1 MGICSWNLSPFADE
15 KMSNSRGFNSA
26 VTGTHK
32 LVLRSHG
39 PQGGLGTRR
48 KVIFRLSVLAA
59 AFLTLSFAPNQT
71 NPTLPQ
77 TTPRFKIGVDLV
89 PVDVT
94 VLDRKGNPVLDLG
107 RSDFTV
113 FEDGVEQD
121 IVHFSLETFP
131 TGQHETVASETGR
144 SAPVD
149 ALQHP
154 GFRRFLIVL
163 GRGGHET
170 FRPIEKLSDF
180 VRGSL
185 GPADEVAVIAYNR
198 ATDFTTDH
206 GKIADF
212 LDRFQELNPYVERIM
227 SLHYSGLA
235 SFFGTRRFP
244 PSLQPRIDRLFEE
257 VSEGTHEV
265 ATGEGVDDSADR
277 GAAENLMTALREAMP
292 VKIADAQR
300 EFEGPGGTDRW
311 DGSGPNPYG
320 LPRQNNGGPSPE
332 NRSFEEYVR
341 HRLET
346 DQDLLN
352 IFAGIEYLRYLEG
365 EKHLVYFSSS
375 GLFLPKADNRETIGR
390 IAADARVRIDTFKTE
405 GLFLKLSGQR
415 QNRFAQ
421 GSFRRDYA
429 IRSLQQVSRETGGT
443 ACIHRSIKDALKLV
457 GRATSRVY
465 LLGYVPKNSNP
476 DGSFRKIE
484 VKVDRKDVRVLAR
497 GGYFARPRLQPYDR
511 ERMIIY
517 ARVTAAAE
525 HPGDIDD
532 FPFSVS
538 IANLRRE
545 KESVHF
551 ELALKTAD
559 TPALQGDERG
569 KSPQKLVAGLFFL
582 ARNGELLDTRWKDIT
597 LQRSTARIEEAAS
610 TGLTVRWGVEMPR
623 KTGHGYLKVVVY
635 DPSSDR
641 VGSRVVKLR

>member
-1 MGICSWNLSPFADE
+1 MLKIP
-15 KMSNSRGFNSA
+15 
-26 VTGTHK
+26 
-32 LVLRSHG
+32 
-39 PQGGLGTRR
+39 
-48 KVIFRLSVLAA
+48 VIAA
-59 AFLTLSFAPNQT
+59 AVLSLSLAPPQQV
-71 NPTLPQ
+71 PDQSPQ
-77 TTPRFKIGVDLV
+77 TAPRFKVGVDLV

-94 VLDRKGNPVLDLG
+94 VLDRHGNPVLDLG

-113 FEDGVEQD
+113 FEDGLKQD

-131 TGQHETVASETGR
+131 TGPDHETVAPETGQP
-144 SAPVD
+144 APAD

-170 FRPIEKLSDF
+170 FRPIEKLADF
-180 VRGSL
+180 VRRSL

-206 GKIADF
+206 EKIADF
-212 LDRFQELNPYVERIM
+212 LDRFQEVNPYVERIM
-227 SLHYSGLA
+227 TLHYSGLA

-244 PSLQPRIDRLFEE
+244 PSLQPRIDRLFDE
-257 VSEGTHEV
+257 VSESTHEV
-265 ATGEGVDDSADR
+265 ATGKGVADTADP
-277 GAAENLMTALREAMP
+277 GSSENLMTALREAMP
-292 VKIADAQR
+292 VKIADARR
-300 EFEGPGGTDRW
+300 EFEGPEGNDHW
-311 DGSGPNPYG
+311 DGAGPNPYG
-320 LPRQNNGGPSPE
+320 LPREQRGGPSPE
-332 NRSFEEYVR
+332 DSSFEEYVR

-365 EKHLVYFSSS
+365 EKHLIYFSSA

-405 GLFLKLSGQR
+405 GLFLKLSDQR
-415 QNRFAQ
+415 RNRFAQ
-421 GSFRRDYA
+421 GSFTRDYA

-443 ACIHRSIKDALKLV
+443 TCIHRSIRDALQLV

-465 LLGYVPKNSNP
+465 LLGYVPKNSNL
-476 DGSFRKIE
+476 DGGFRRIE

-497 GGYFARPRLQPYDR
+497 GGYFAKPRLQPYDR
-511 ERMIIY
+511 ERMIVY

-538 IANLRRE
+538 IANLQRE
-545 KESVHF
+545 KESTHF
-551 ELALKTAD
+551 DLALKIAGKA
-559 TPALQGDERG
+559 ALQDSRSGTR
-569 KSPQKLVAGLFFL
+569 SQKLIAGLFFL

-597 LQRSTARIEEAAS
+597 LQRPTMRQGEGAS
-610 TGLTVRWGVEMPR
+610 AGLTVRWRAEMPR
-623 KTGHGYLKVVVY
+623 KPGRGYLKVVLY
-635 DPSSDR
+635 DPLSDR